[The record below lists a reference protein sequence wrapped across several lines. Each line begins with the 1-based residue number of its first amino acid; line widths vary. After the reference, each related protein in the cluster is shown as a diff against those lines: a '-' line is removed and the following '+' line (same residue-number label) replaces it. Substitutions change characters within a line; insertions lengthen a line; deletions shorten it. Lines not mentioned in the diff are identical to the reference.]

1 MSEIQSFSRA
11 LVFARLFGRLG
22 YARVVR
28 GEIAEDDEA
37 DTIFALRECM

>member
-11 LVFARLFGRLG
+11 IVVARLFGWLG

-37 DTIFALRECM
+37 VTYAQ